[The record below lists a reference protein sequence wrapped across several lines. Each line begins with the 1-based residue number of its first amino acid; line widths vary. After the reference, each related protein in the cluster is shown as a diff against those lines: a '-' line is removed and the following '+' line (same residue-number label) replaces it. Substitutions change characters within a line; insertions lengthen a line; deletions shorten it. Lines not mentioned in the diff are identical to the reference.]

1 MSDVV
6 VTRVGR
12 VLVATINRADRGNSI
27 GGRMMAELLAAANE
41 AENDDS
47 VGVMVLAST
56 GRIWCSGGDPSELGR
71 GFGPGADA
79 NRLIHHD
86 KLGGE
91 NGLPALSDQAVQ
103 FDKLGINAWLPLYRE
118 CGKPMIAALGGIAI
132 GGGFA
137 LSLCHDMRIG
147 SHSMRVRPGFA
158 GLGVGPELG
167 TSWNLP
173 QIVGPSQAAE
183 MLLSDR
189 WVGAQEALRLG
200 LISELVPDEQLL
212 DRTVEIADSI
222 ASRPAE
228 TVRSVIRALRDVH
241 VNSLEQQLRLE
252 WDLFRARATP
262 PG

>member
-27 GGRMMAELLAAANE
+27 GGRMMAELLAAARE

-47 VGVMVLAST
+47 VGAMVLAST
-56 GRIWCSGGDPSELGR
+56 GRIWCSGGDPSELGS

-79 NRLIHHD
+79 SRLIHHD
-86 KLGGE
+86 HLGGE
-91 NGLPALSDQAVQ
+91 NGLPALSEQAVR
-103 FDKLGINAWLPLYRE
+103 FDKLGIGAWLLLYRE

-147 SHSMRVRPGFA
+147 SSSMRVRAGFA
-158 GLGVGPELG
+158 GVGVGPELG
-167 TSWNLP
+167 TSWTLP
-173 QIVGPSQAAE
+173 QIIGRGHAAE
-183 MLLSDR
+183 MLLSNR

-200 LISELVPDEQLL
+200 LINDLVPDEQLL
-212 DRTVEIADSI
+212 ERTIEIADGI

-228 TVRSVIRALRDVH
+228 TVRSVVRALRDVH
-241 VNSLEQQLRLE
+241 INSLEQQLRLE
-252 WDLFRARATP
+252 WDLHRARMATA
-262 PG
+262 G